1 MPGTQ
6 AGDEAFM
13 GLEHAEVLD
22 ARRRGI
28 DAGQEFFIQ
37 LGRRYDCRIVV
48 RAALIFAISSGV
60 AGFTSGW

>member
-1 MPGTQ
+1 MLSPERRCD
-6 AGDEAFM
+6 A
-13 GLEHAEVLD
+13 LENHRRFVLRSGE
-22 ARRRGI
+22 RR
-28 DAGQEFFIQ
+28 EFFIQ